1 MQSVMPAKREQWFVT
16 VRRQLKA
23 EHGFGW
29 SIRDHRGTVQLTR
42 RFEDDSRSS
51 AYLPLPWRKDSGTPI
66 LNWVTAIRNLMEQQ
80 NLPLKKAVKQYGDS
94 AIPLLIQSKQPQPL
108 ALVRRHGRQPLK
120 PLWRRKAAAG
130 LTQLS
135 GPLHGCKS
143 SCKPLARLQS
153 HATLKLL

>member
-1 MQSVMPAKREQWFVT
+1 MPAKREQWFVT

-66 LNWVTAIRNLMEQQ
+66 LKWVTAIRNLMEQQ

-94 AIPLLIQSKQPQPL
+94 LADPKQ
-108 ALVRRHGRQPLK
+108 
-120 PLWRRKAAAG
+120 AAATVSSSEKAWKTA
-130 LTQLS
+130 LEAFMATKS
-135 GPLHGCKS
+135 GCRHK
-143 SCKPLARLQS
+143 
-153 HATLKLL
+153 HH